1 VKTDVA
7 ESKDPTV
14 EVCPDDRL
22 IFERLY
28 GQHFEAIYAYVLRR
42 AGTADTADL
51 VADVFAT
58 AWRRIADV
66 PAPPD
71 SRMWLYGV
79 ARRVV
84 SQSYRTNARRD
95 HLNVKLGRNFPSVAR
110 DEPPEV
116 SDLEVKVLGL
126 IENLKD
132 DDRELVTL
140 IAWDGL
146 THAEVATVL
155 GCSVNAI
162 GIRWHRALKGLRRD
176 LGAEPMDS
184 PHRPNHPLLK
194 PLTEES

>member
-7 ESKDPTV
+7 EPRDPTD
-14 EVCPDDRL
+14 EDCPDDRS

-28 GQHFEAIYAYVLRR
+28 EEHFEAIYAYVLRR
-42 AGTADTADL
+42 AGSADTADL

-58 AWRRIADV
+58 AWRRIAVV

-84 SQSYRTNARRD
+84 SQSYRTNARRV
-95 HLNVKLGRNFPSVAR
+95 HLNVKLGRNVPSVAR
-110 DEPPEV
+110 DEPSEP
-116 SDLEVKVLGL
+116 SDLEVKVRGL
-126 IENLKD
+126 LESLKD

-146 THAEVATVL
+146 THAEVAVIL

-162 GIRWHRALKGLRRD
+162 GIRWHRALKRLRRD
-176 LGAEPMDS
+176 LGAELMDS
-184 PHRPNHPLLK
+184 PHRPNHPPDQ